1 MGTITTTLESGDSA
15 FVGAISS
22 SSEYTIEVNS
32 GVQGANIGNFVFTNS
47 SFSNTT
53 LTLALSNSAMVLTP
67 GGGYYTRLEANGS
80 ITLPGSIKFTDNTV
94 QNTAWTGV
102 AAPYSWTNTHTF
114 SNTVTINGDL
124 TVNNYVIAANG
135 ATSAYAT
142 KYLVEYNPTT
152 KDLTY
157 SSRPDASRPYITGYG
172 SEIHVSPVALDDSG
186 NGTIG
191 DPVKTIAQAKILAA
205 AAFETTGVGQRKTII
220 LHPGDYVEN
229 VTMDIQY
236 AVLTSHELIGKN
248 TTLTGTLTISKG
260 CTISGLKMTNLAI
273 TANSSVGTVDMIGCT
288 VSTATTR
295 TSNAY
300 TVFKDCDMSSAT
312 LSITGGGTVIATGG
326 NYGAL
331 AVSNTAA
338 AMLVKSVITL
348 GPTTLTAGTL
358 QIADTVIY
366 AASNTANAITASAGS
381 VLTLNNS
388 QVLIPDL
395 SNVARLSLAGYY
407 SILHS
412 VYDKTN
418 STFGGTSLSAID
430 YGQHVNVDKLIVG
443 NTSVNVAITS
453 TAISGNATGTFGN
466 TTINGTLTA
475 TGNVAGNTA
484 GFAIGYR
491 DIPQNFTNTSFTLA
505 LTDAGKHILTQNSG
519 ASTQTVTI
527 PPNGTVAFQTGAAI
541 TIVVQSTGTVA
552 VANGAGVTM
561 YLAGNSTAKS
571 TVTLNSYSMATLLKI
586 GTDTWMVSGT
596 GAT

>member
-1 MGTITTTLESGDSA
+1 MPTTQLQLRRGNTAQTSVFTGAIGEVTVDTDRKTITVHDGSTVGGTYVATNIQLTSA
-15 FVGAISS
+15 FGK
-22 SSEYTIEVNS
+22 
-32 GVQGANIGNFVFTNS
+32 AN
-47 SFSNTT
+47 
-53 LTLALSNSAMVLTP
+53 
-67 GGGYYTRLEANGS
+67 
-80 ITLPGSIKFTDNTV
+80 
-94 QNTAWTGV
+94 
-102 AAPYSWTNTHTF
+102 
-114 SNTVTINGDL
+114 
-124 TVNNYVIAANG
+124 AANVL
-135 ATSAYAT
+135 AQSAFDKANTIMPSANANTSAYAS
-142 KYLVEYNPTT
+142 KYFVEFNPTT
-152 KDLTY
+152 NTFSY
-157 SSRPDASRPYITGYG
+157 TSYPDASNPYITGYG
-172 SEIHVSPVALDDSG
+172 PEIHVSPVALNDSG
-186 NGTIG
+186 RGTIG
-191 DPVKTIAQAKILAA
+191 DPVKTIARAQALAA
-205 AAFETTGVGQRKTII
+205 LAFETTAVGQRKTIV
-220 LHPGDYVEN
+220 LHPGEYIEN
-229 VTMDIQY
+229 VTMDVEY
-236 AVLTSHELIGKN
+236 AVLTTHELIGKN
-248 TTLTGTLTISKG
+248 TTLNGTLTISKG

-273 TANSSVGTVDMIGCT
+273 TANSSVGTVDIIGCT

-300 TVFKDCDMSSAT
+300 TVFRACDMSSAT

-331 AVSNTAA
+331 AVSNTTA
-338 AMLVKSVITL
+338 AMLVKAVVTL

-358 QIADTVIY
+358 QIADTLIY
-366 AASNTANAITASAGS
+366 AASNTANAITQSAGS

-418 STFGGTSLSAID
+418 STFSGISLNAVD
-430 YGQHVNVDKLIVG
+430 YSQYLNIDKLTVG
-443 NTSVNVAITS
+443 NTTVNVAITS

-475 TGNVAGNTA
+475 TGNIAGNTA

-491 DIPQNFTNTSFTLA
+491 DVPQNFTNTSFTIA
-505 LTDAGKHILTQNSG
+505 LTDAGKHILTQNTGS
-519 ASTQTVTI
+519 STQTITI
-527 PPNGTVAFQTGAAI
+527 ANNTSVAFQTGAAI